1 MRLKLGGIIA
11 LLLFV
16 WGCSSAPSS
25 QEQLRKLEELQASP
39 KASISSSPSP
49 TISASP
55 SPSIIPS
62 AEASP
67 LLTPEPEK
75 KVNPQKPEK
84 PQSVEPQKNSNK
96 IPLFANC
103 KEAKANGYSDISVAE
118 HPEYASKDRDKDGI
132 ACES

>member
-1 MRLKLGGIIA
+1 MRSKLGIIA
-11 LLLFV
+11 ALLFFI
-16 WGCSSAPSS
+16 WGCSIASSS
-25 QEQLRKLEELQASP
+25 QEQPRQLDKFQASP

-49 TISASP
+49 TVFAFSF
-55 SPSIIPS
+55 PSIIPS
-62 AEASP
+62 AQAAP
-67 LLTPEPEK
+67 LIAPESANKLEFQELGNSQP
-75 KVNPQKPEK
+75 
-84 PQSVEPQKNSNK
+84 VEQKNSNK